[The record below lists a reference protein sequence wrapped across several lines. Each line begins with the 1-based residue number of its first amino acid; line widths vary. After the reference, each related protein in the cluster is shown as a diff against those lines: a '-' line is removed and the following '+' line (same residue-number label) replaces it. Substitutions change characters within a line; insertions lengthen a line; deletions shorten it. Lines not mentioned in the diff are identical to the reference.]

1 MYLFRSYASASF
13 MSLSGNMG
21 RNVFT
26 SLSLRRENRA
36 PASFSVNCRRI
47 SRSVSMW
54 VILAYVDWNECA
66 KYPGRS
72 VSRFAVLKPSDDR
85 IARQGYWF
93 RGCSPR
99 CYLSCLFLSRSRI
112 SVSNCTSAGGAAGA
126 GASSFFFSCNLL
138 NRRISRKIENEI
150 IRKSS
155 VVCRKL
161 P

>member
-54 VILAYVDWNECA
+54 VIRLMLIGMNVRNI
-66 KYPGRS
+66 RS
-72 VSRFAVLKPSDDR
+72 FRLPFCRLEAERRPHREAGILVSRMFPALLLILFVLKQ
-85 IARQGYWF
+85 IADLGQQLHVG
-93 RGCSPR
+93 
-99 CYLSCLFLSRSRI
+99 
-112 SVSNCTSAGGAAGA
+112 GGAAGA